1 MYHAHLK
8 GTHYEI
14 GFHWGSLL
22 EKHGH
27 FILNNLPFPIKKER
41 KAFALACVPVYQKY
55 FPEILEEIQGL
66 ADGQHCEAEML
77 QAVLFSMYAIPP
89 ACHCSCFAVA
99 DHETI
104 LFGRNSDFLTEL
116 EKYNLNVIYH
126 IDADSYGF
134 TGNTTAFLELEDGI
148 NEQGLAVGLTAVYP
162 HAIQP
167 GLNAG
172 MLLRFI
178 LEKCKS
184 TNEAIHYI
192 QEIPIASAQTLT
204 IADRIG
210 EIAVVECNA
219 EKIEIIRPSEGRPYV
234 YATNVFHS
242 EAMASFTNPEIDNW
256 QAETRYQTLKN
267 ALERKRGQIGIQS
280 AQELLAGKDGF
291 LCQYDRSTGKDTVW
305 SVIYDLK
312 NVAIYRAE
320 GNPCRCNFKKDDRF
334 RFGIEPPFQK
344 H

>member
-77 QAVLFSMYAIPP
+77 QAVLFSMYAMPP

-178 LEKCKS
+178 LEKCK
-184 TNEAIHYI
+184 
-192 QEIPIASAQTLT
+192 
-204 IADRIG
+204 
-210 EIAVVECNA
+210 
-219 EKIEIIRPSEGRPYV
+219 
-234 YATNVFHS
+234 
-242 EAMASFTNPEIDNW
+242 
-256 QAETRYQTLKN
+256 
-267 ALERKRGQIGIQS
+267 
-280 AQELLAGKDGF
+280 
-291 LCQYDRSTGKDTVW
+291 
-305 SVIYDLK
+305 
-312 NVAIYRAE
+312 
-320 GNPCRCNFKKDDRF
+320 
-334 RFGIEPPFQK
+334 
-344 H
+344 

>member
-77 QAVLFSMYAIPP
+77 QAVLFSMYAMPP

-116 EKYNLNVIYH
+116 
-126 IDADSYGF
+126 
-134 TGNTTAFLELEDGI
+134 
-148 NEQGLAVGLTAVYP
+148 
-162 HAIQP
+162 
-167 GLNAG
+167 
-172 MLLRFI
+172 
-178 LEKCKS
+178 
-184 TNEAIHYI
+184 
-192 QEIPIASAQTLT
+192 
-204 IADRIG
+204 
-210 EIAVVECNA
+210 
-219 EKIEIIRPSEGRPYV
+219 
-234 YATNVFHS
+234 
-242 EAMASFTNPEIDNW
+242 
-256 QAETRYQTLKN
+256 
-267 ALERKRGQIGIQS
+267 
-280 AQELLAGKDGF
+280 
-291 LCQYDRSTGKDTVW
+291 
-305 SVIYDLK
+305 
-312 NVAIYRAE
+312 
-320 GNPCRCNFKKDDRF
+320 
-334 RFGIEPPFQK
+334 
-344 H
+344 

>member
-77 QAVLFSMYAIPP
+77 QAVLFSMYAMPP

-126 IDADSYGF
+126 IDADSYG
-134 TGNTTAFLELEDGI
+134 
-148 NEQGLAVGLTAVYP
+148 
-162 HAIQP
+162 
-167 GLNAG
+167 
-172 MLLRFI
+172 
-178 LEKCKS
+178 CKS

-320 GNPCRCNFKKDDRF
+320 GNPCRCNFKKDARF
-334 RFGIEPPFQK
+334 RFGIVPPFQK

>member
-77 QAVLFSMYAIPP
+77 QAVLFSMYAMPP

-116 EKYNLNVIYH
+116 EKYNL
-126 IDADSYGF
+126 
-134 TGNTTAFLELEDGI
+134 
-148 NEQGLAVGLTAVYP
+148 
-162 HAIQP
+162 
-167 GLNAG
+167 
-172 MLLRFI
+172 
-178 LEKCKS
+178 KS
-184 TNEAIHYI
+184 GKE
-192 QEIPIASAQTLT
+192 
-204 IADRIG
+204 
-210 EIAVVECNA
+210 
-219 EKIEIIRPSEGRPYV
+219 
-234 YATNVFHS
+234 
-242 EAMASFTNPEIDNW
+242 
-256 QAETRYQTLKN
+256 
-267 ALERKRGQIGIQS
+267 GIQCPN
-280 AQELLAGKDGF
+280 Q
-291 LCQYDRSTGKDTVW
+291 VW
-305 SVIYDLK
+305 SFIPPL
-312 NVAIYRAE
+312 
-320 GNPCRCNFKKDDRF
+320 CRRRGRLPF
-334 RFGIEPPFQK
+334 RRTVSMCFFTMGSIHLPIRNGEMARLPPNYLTPPGKARINGWKPYLPQALRE
-344 H
+344 